1 MNRHLVPH
9 LGPAGPPPRRPYDL
23 VVIGG
28 GPAGL
33 TAARAAARAGQN
45 VALVERALLGGT
57 SFNHGSIPSKALLR
71 TARWFGD
78 LHDGVKLG
86 GVALEARP
94 DFARAMARMRRIRAQ
109 LAEQNSA
116 ERLAEAGIDLF
127 PGQAA
132 FTGPDSLTAG
142 DTPLAFRKALVAT
155 GARPKP
161 PGIPGLAEGRFHTS
175 RTIFGLE
182 RCPRTLLIIG
192 GGPLGCE
199 FGQVFAQLG
208 ARVVIAQKEAK
219 FLPAIERDA
228 AQTLSR
234 AVARYG
240 VEIHLDTAV
249 TAVRDEGA
257 LMHAELSGREK
268 TFTVPADAILAGVG
282 RLPCT
287 DGLGLD
293 RAGVLFDAAEGIHV
307 DEFLQTSNPDI
318 YAAGDVCM
326 KHNFA
331 NAAQAYAR
339 LALGNMSGGEERQ
352 SALVVPRCTYTDPEI
367 AHVGL
372 LIQEAREQGIP
383 VSTVTVMLHEVDR
396 AVTDGEEEGFL
407 KVHLRDGT
415 DEILGATAVG
425 RHTGEM
431 IAGIVAAMTFK
442 TGLRRLGKVIQPYP
456 TVAEIARMAAETF
469 ERSRQAASPA
479 PAQTF
484 NAS

>member
-1 MNRHLVPH
+1 MNQHLVRADEWRPQFS
-9 LGPAGPPPRRPYDL
+9 PRNPYDL

-33 TAARAAARAGQN
+33 TAARAAARAGQS

-71 TARWFGD
+71 TARWYGD

-86 GVALEARP
+86 GVALEPKP
-94 DFARAMARMRRIRAQ
+94 DFACAMERMRRIRAQ
-109 LAEQNSA
+109 INEQNSA

-127 PGQAA
+127 SGQAA
-132 FTGPDSLTAG
+132 FTGPDSLAAG
-142 DTPLAFRKALVAT
+142 GTPLRFRKALVAT
-155 GARPKP
+155 GACPKP
-161 PGIPGLAEGRFHTS
+161 PEIPGLAEGRYHTDA
-175 RTIFGLE
+175 TIFGLE
-182 RCPRTLLIIG
+182 RCPERLLIIG

-199 FGQVFAQLG
+199 FAQAFAQLG
-208 ARVVIAQKEAK
+208 ARVSIAQKETK

-240 VEIHLDTAV
+240 VDIHLDTAV

-257 LMHAELSGREK
+257 LMHAELSGRQK
-268 TFTVPADAILAGVG
+268 TFTVPADAILVGVG
-282 RLPCT
+282 RMPCT

-293 RAGVLFDAAEGIHV
+293 KAGVLFDAVEGIHV
-307 DEFLQTSNPDI
+307 NEFLQTANPDI

-326 KHNFA
+326 KHNYA
-331 NAAQAYAR
+331 NAAQAYAH
-339 LALGNMSGGEERQ
+339 LAFQNMQAGGGERQ
-352 SALVVPRCTYTDPEI
+352 SALIVPRCTYTDPEI

-442 TGLRRLGKVIQPYP
+442 AGLRRLGKVIQPYP

-469 ERSRQAASPA
+469 ERTQAAA
-479 PAQTF
+479 PVQTH